1 MFVQNDSSV
10 YWHEPTSGDTGES
23 SEVLFAQMRESL
35 KNSPC
40 EEVLAAFKT
49 RKGLQASE
57 ALNMLLLEDV
67 ILYVA
72 DEEIESLVEEFCC
85 LTGATK
91 VDTVTPCL
99 TTHIVCMRETP
110 MLRGTISSIH
120 AKVTSGATSAKAA
133 LTTERSHLDLV
144 TPNWLKECLM
154 QQKQIK
160 TSLFKPEVV
169 RKTTETVMEGLKTT
183 NKENGL
189 QYRAKT
195 NIFGGNT
202 FAILDDS
209 FLQSCE
215 TIDFVE
221 DIRRRIIEN
230 GGKVVQ
236 KNQRANYV
244 V

>member
-1 MFVQNDSSV
+1 MTEARFNSLPIYDERWLKKALETGTLDLDSNAAVIRDVFRMFVQNDSSV
-10 YWHEPTSGDTGES
+10 YWHEPTSGDSGES

-72 DEEIESLVEEFCC
+72 DEEIDSLVEEFCC

-154 QQKQIK
+154 Q
-160 TSLFKPEVV
+160 
-169 RKTTETVMEGLKTT
+169 
-183 NKENGL
+183 
-189 QYRAKT
+189 
-195 NIFGGNT
+195 
-202 FAILDDS
+202 
-209 FLQSCE
+209 
-215 TIDFVE
+215 
-221 DIRRRIIEN
+221 
-230 GGKVVQ
+230 
-236 KNQRANYV
+236 
-244 V
+244 